1 MQPVKRTIRKV
12 AVLGSGVMG
21 SRIACHFANIG
32 AEVLL
37 LDIPTPNLPE
47 NEAGNR
53 KARLKLVNDALQAAL
68 KGKPA
73 ATYHKDVAARITTGT
88 FDDDLAGIA
97 SCDWILEAV
106 VERLDIKQSLY
117 ERVEAHRKPGTIVT
131 SNTSGIPIHLMAA
144 GRSEDFRRNF
154 CGTHFFNPPRYLRL
168 LEIIPTAE
176 TDPALVDFLMHYGDL
191 FLGKQTVLCKDT
203 PAFIANRV
211 GVYAMANIFRLTRE
225 LGLTIEEVDALTGPA
240 IGRPKTGTFRLG
252 DLVGMDTSA
261 NVIKGLYHGCPNDEQ
276 RNVFEAPD
284 FLAKMLENKWL
295 GDKTKQGF
303 YKKTDQRDENG
314 KPVLLSLDLNT
325 LEYRPQAKPKL
336 ASLAAAKQIEDLG
349 PRIRSFFKAD
359 DKGAQLVQKSLL
371 ALFAY
376 VANRIPEI
384 SDELYRIDDALRAG
398 FNWEKGPFEVWDM
411 VGVAKAAELAE
422 KQGYTMPQ
430 WVGDFLAAGNK
441 TFYIV
446 ENGTRK
452 FWDIATSSYRPMP
465 GGESFII
472 LEDLKASEGRTVW
485 SNKDAHILDLG
496 DGVLNVE
503 FHSKMNSIG
512 DGILSAINKAIDLC
526 EKGEYAG
533 VVLANEGTNFSV
545 GANLALISMMAFEQE
560 WDELDLAVRMFQQT
574 AMRIR
579 YSSVPVVSAPHS
591 MVLGGGCELTLHSNA
606 VVAAAETYMGL
617 VEVGVGLIPGGG
629 GTKEMAIR
637 AYDKYNKTGAVAPA
651 IVQEHLMSIAM
662 AKVSTSGREAF
673 DLGLMDPLKDRV
685 AVNGARRIAEA
696 KEAVLSMLADGYTP
710 GKPRTDIRVLGRGG
724 LATFTAGIAG
734 LVYGSYASEH
744 DAKIAKKVAY
754 VMCGGDLSAET
765 VVSEQYLL
773 DLEREQFLS
782 LCGEIKTLQRI
793 EHMLKTGKPLRN

>member
-21 SRIACHFANIG
+21 SRIACHFANVG
-32 AEVLL
+32 VEVLL

-47 NEAGNR
+47 AEAGNR

-73 ATYHKDVAARITTGT
+73 ATYHKDVAARISTGT

-176 TDPALVDFLMHYGDL
+176 TDPALVEFLMHYGDL

-225 LGLTIEEVDALTGPA
+225 LDLTIEEVDALTGPA

-276 RNVFEAPD
+276 RAVFEAPE
-284 FLAKMLENKWL
+284 FLTKMLENKWL

-303 YKKTDQRDENG
+303 YKKTNEKDENG
-314 KPVLLSLDLNT
+314 KPVILSLDLNT

-336 ASLAAAKQIEDLG
+336 ASLAAAKQIEGLG

-359 DKGAQLVQKSLL
+359 DKGAQLVKKSLL
-371 ALFAY
+371 ALFAD

-411 VGVAKAAELAE
+411 VGAAKAAELAQQE
-422 KQGYTMPQ
+422 GYTMPQ
-430 WVGDFLAAGNK
+430 WVEDFISAGNK

-446 ENGTRK
+446 ENGVRK
-452 FWDIATSSYRPMP
+452 FWDIATKSYRPMP

-485 SNKDAHILDLG
+485 SNKDAHILHLG

-512 DGILSAINKAIDLC
+512 DGILSAVNKALDLC
-526 EKGEYAG
+526 EKGEYTG

-560 WDELDLAVRMFQQT
+560 WDELDLAVRMFQNT
-574 AMRIR
+574 SMRLR
-579 YSSVPVVSAPHS
+579 YSGVPVVAAPHG
-591 MVLGGGCELTLHSNA
+591 MVLGGGCELTMHSNA
-606 VVAAAETYMGL
+606 VVTAAETYMGL

-629 GTKEMAIR
+629 GTKEMAVR
-637 AYDKYNKTGAVAPA
+637 AYDKYSKPGAVAPA
-651 IVQEHLMSIAM
+651 IVQDYLMSIAM

-673 DLGLMDPLKDRV
+673 DLGLLDPLKDRV
-685 AVNGARRIAEA
+685 SVNGARRIAEA
-696 KEAVLSMLADGYTP
+696 KEAVLAMLADGYTP
-710 GKPRTDIRVLGRGG
+710 AKPRTDIRVLGRGG
-724 LATFTAGIAG
+724 LATFSAGVAG
-734 LVYGSYASEH
+734 LVYGGYASEH